1 MDQNILLSKL
11 TCIHGRLLNHPK
23 LQRSFRNCFQML
35 IVSGGFSGQAILAS
49 TEVKKSPKK
58 KKTQCPGLG
67 LYQPWQGME
76 VCGLLTHPPLR
87 NQIQIHKHKYKQIHK
102 YTGLWALYPSPSMQP
117 GGPMWPAFSIW
128 RADMLVRS
136 KNTNVVFVWK
146 V

>member
-49 TEVKKSPKK
+49 TEVIKKSTKK

-67 LYQPWQGME
+67 LHQPWQGME
-76 VCGLLTHPPLR
+76 VCRPLTQLPIPLFATRYKYTNTNINKYTNTQDCGLSTHPPLC
-87 NQIQIHKHKYKQIHK
+87 NQGDQC
-102 YTGLWALYPSPSMQP
+102 GRRFLS
-117 GGPMWPAFSIW
+117 GGRICW
-128 RADMLVRS
+128 
-136 KNTNVVFVWK
+136 
-146 V
+146 